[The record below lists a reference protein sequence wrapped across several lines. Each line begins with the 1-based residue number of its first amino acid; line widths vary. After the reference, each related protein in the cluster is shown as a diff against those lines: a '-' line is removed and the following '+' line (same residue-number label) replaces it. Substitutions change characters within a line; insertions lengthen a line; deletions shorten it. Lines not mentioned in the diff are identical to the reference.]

1 MKRMETKLYGNA
13 YRNTLICVDD
23 SQHGRFS
30 GRLYNPYHQEGRRF
44 EGVMDF
50 LGQMEL
56 LLDSLKLP
64 QSFTAKRS
72 FGNAVPLDGE
82 VPEEAPRK
90 GREATFSL
98 RVLFRQNASWQG
110 SVTWMESQKEQLFRS
125 VLELLMLIR
134 DALPRED
141 RTERQAALN
150 P

>member
-1 MKRMETKLYGNA
+1 MMQNMENKRYGSA

-30 GRLYNPYHQEGRRF
+30 GRLYNPYRQEGTQF

-50 LGQMEL
+50 LSQMES

-72 FGNAVPLDGE
+72 FGVSPPMEASTPGE
-82 VPEEAPRK
+82 EPHK

-125 VLELLMLIR
+125 VLELLLLIR
-134 DALPRED
+134 DALHQEESEP
-141 RTERQAALN
+141 AAEN
-150 P
+150 A